1 MILIDANVFM
11 YAAGAPHPY
20 RGPSEVYLGRVARGD
35 VEAVIDAET
44 LQEILHRYR
53 AIRRWNQG
61 RAVYDLAK
69 RIVPVVVPIGVEVL
83 DLARDLLD
91 RYTSVMA
98 RDALHAAVV
107 IHIGASAI
115 CSFDR
120 DFDELSEVTRV
131 EPTP

>member
-11 YAAGAPHPY
+11 YAAGAPHPHQ
-20 RGPSEVYLGRVARGD
+20 GPSEAFLERVARGD
-35 VEAVIDAET
+35 VDAVIDAEM

-69 RIVPVVVPIGVEVL
+69 RIVPVVIPIGIEVM

-91 RYTSVMA
+91 RYTSLMA

-120 DFDELSEVTRV
+120 DFDGLSEVTRV
-131 EPTP
+131 EPAS